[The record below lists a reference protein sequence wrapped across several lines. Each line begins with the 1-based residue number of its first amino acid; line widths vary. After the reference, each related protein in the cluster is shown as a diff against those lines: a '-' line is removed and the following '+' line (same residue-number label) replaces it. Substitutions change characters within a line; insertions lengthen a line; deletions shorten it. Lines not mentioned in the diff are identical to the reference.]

1 MNTSKAFDKVWYSG
15 IIFKLQQ
22 NGMSVKFINLVTD
35 FLKNRKQR
43 IELNEKASSW
53 VDVTAGVPQ
62 GFIVGPVL
70 FLICINDLVDDL
82 SSNVKLVGDD
92 TSLFSIVHEENI
104 SVDELGTD
112 LEKIS
117 SWLYQWKISFKPDP
131 SKQAQEV
138 VFSYELI
145 KSVHPPLIFINSNMS
160 EASSQKRLGVIFVEF
175 LKFLEHFKIILSK
188 INKSIGL
195 LRKLQSLL
203 PRNALITIYKSFIR
217 PHLDYNDV
225 IYDQTFNY
233 YFHQKFESIQYNAC
247 LAITG
252 AIRSTSRD
260 KS

>member
-1 MNTSKAFDKVWYSG
+1 MK
-15 IIFKLQQ
+15 
-22 NGMSVKFINLVTD
+22 
-35 FLKNRKQR
+35 
-43 IELNEKASSW
+43 
-53 VDVTAGVPQ
+53 
-62 GFIVGPVL
+62 
-70 FLICINDLVDDL
+70 LVDDD
-82 SSNVKLVGDD
+82 K
-92 TSLFSIVHEENI
+92 SLFSIVHEESI
-104 SVDELGTD
+104 SVDELRTD

-117 SWLYQWKISFKPDP
+117 SWSYQWKMSFKPDP

-145 KSVHPPLIFINSNMS
+145 KPVHPPLIFINSNMS
-160 EASSQKRLGVIFVEF
+160 EASSQKRLGVILVEL

-252 AIRSTSRD
+252 GGHKKYFERQVLNLFNIAVGIGHCVASTKYTKIS
-260 KS
+260 SLPTSSI

>member
-1 MNTSKAFDKVWYSG
+1 
-15 IIFKLQQ
+15 
-22 NGMSVKFINLVTD
+22 MSVKFINLVTD

-62 GFIVGPVL
+62 GFIVGPV
-70 FLICINDLVDDL
+70 
-82 SSNVKLVGDD
+82 
-92 TSLFSIVHEENI
+92 
-104 SVDELGTD
+104 
-112 LEKIS
+112 
-117 SWLYQWKISFKPDP
+117 YQYPVYRW
-131 SKQAQEV
+131 
-138 VFSYELI
+138 
-145 KSVHPPLIFINSNMS
+145 SVHPPLIFINSNMS